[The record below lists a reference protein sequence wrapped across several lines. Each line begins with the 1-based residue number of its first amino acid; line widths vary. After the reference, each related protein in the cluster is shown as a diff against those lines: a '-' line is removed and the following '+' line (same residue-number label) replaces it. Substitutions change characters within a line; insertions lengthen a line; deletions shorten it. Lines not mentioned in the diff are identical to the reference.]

1 MTCEEFSLE
10 FDLLYNNIMSNKAPG
25 LSGYE
30 KSLFLTQAQE
40 SIVLDI
46 YSGKY
51 GDSFERTEETK
62 SYLNILIKQKE
73 YEGIDRTDENSM
85 KSEGD
90 KLDTRSVFITL
101 PEDLWLRTGE
111 TATIIDDS
119 YKCHLNNLREVTIL
133 PVTQDTFVRTKR
145 SPFRGP
151 NEKRILRLDST
162 NKQVELI
169 SNYEIHSYTIRY
181 LSRPEPI
188 ILVQLPQGL
197 TIGGKASPQ
206 TCLLNTAI
214 HRAILSK
221 AVLIAKSSWE
231 SENNKG

>member
-25 LSGYE
+25 LSEYE

-51 GDSFERTEETK
+51 GDSFERTEETT
-62 SYLNILIKQKE
+62 SYLNQLLKQRTYNNGE
-73 YEGIDRTDENSM
+73 FAEGN
-85 KSEGD
+85 
-90 KLDTRSVFITL
+90 KLDTRSVFVTL
-101 PEDLWLRTGE
+101 PEDIWFKTGE
-111 TATIIDDS
+111 TATIMDDS
-119 YKCHLNNLREVTIL
+119 YKCQVDGLREVMVF
-133 PVTQDTFVRTKR
+133 PVTQDTLVRTKR

-151 NEKRILRLDST
+151 NERRILRLDSGK
-162 NKQVELI
+162 NQVELI
-169 SNYEIHSYTIRY
+169 SNYEIFTYTVRY

-188 ILVQLPQGL
+188 ILKELPQGL
-197 TIGGKASPQ
+197 TIGGKSSPQ

-214 HRAILSK
+214 HKAILSK

>member
-25 LSGYE
+25 LSEYE

-51 GDSFERTEETK
+51 GDSFERTEETT
-62 SYLNILIKQKE
+62 SYLNQLLKQRTYDSGE
-73 YEGIDRTDENSM
+73 FTEGN
-85 KSEGD
+85 

-101 PEDLWLRTGE
+101 PEDIWFKTGE
-111 TATIIDDS
+111 TAYIIDNF
-119 YKCHLNNLREVTIL
+119 YKCNVDGLREVMVF
-133 PVTQDTFVRTKR
+133 PVTQDTLVRTKR

-151 NEKRILRLDST
+151 NERRILRLDSGK
-162 NKQVELI
+162 NQVELI
-169 SNYEIHSYTIRY
+169 SNYEIHSYTVRY

-188 ILVQLPQGL
+188 ILKELPQGL
-197 TIGGKASPQ
+197 TIGGKSSPQ

-214 HRAILSK
+214 HKAILSK
-221 AVLIAKSSWE
+221 AVLIAKSS
-231 SENNKG
+231 

>member
-25 LSGYE
+25 LSEYE

-51 GDSFERTEETK
+51 GDSFERTEETT
-62 SYLNILIKQKE
+62 SYLNQLLKQRTYDSGE
-73 YEGIDRTDENSM
+73 FTEGN
-85 KSEGD
+85 

-101 PEDLWLRTGE
+101 PEDIWFKTGE
-111 TATIIDDS
+111 IAYIVDDF
-119 YKCHLNNLREVTIL
+119 YKCNVDGLREVMVF
-133 PVTQDTFVRTKR
+133 PVTQDTLVRTKR

-151 NEKRILRLDST
+151 NERRILRLDSGK
-162 NKQVELI
+162 NQVELI
-169 SNYEIHSYTIRY
+169 SNYEIHSYTVRY

-188 ILVQLPQGL
+188 ILKELPQGL
-197 TIGGKASPQ
+197 TIGGKSSPQ

-214 HRAILSK
+214 HKAILSK

>member
-73 YEGIDRTDENSM
+73 YIGIDGTDENSI
-85 KSEGD
+85 KSKGD

-101 PEDLWLRTGE
+101 PEDLWFRTGE

-119 YKCHLNNLREVTIL
+119 YKCHSDGLREVTVL

-197 TIGGKASPQ
+197 TIGGKSSPQ
-206 TCLLNTAI
+206 TCLLNTTI

>member
-51 GDSFERTEETK
+51 GDSFERTEETT
-62 SYLNILIKQKE
+62 SYLNQLLKQRTYNNGE
-73 YEGIDRTDENSM
+73 FAEGN
-85 KSEGD
+85 
-90 KLDTRSVFITL
+90 KLDTRSVFVTL
-101 PEDLWLRTGE
+101 PEDIWFKTGE
-111 TATIIDDS
+111 TATIVDDS
-119 YKCHLNNLREVTIL
+119 YKCQVDGLREVMVF
-133 PVTQDTFVRTKR
+133 PVTQDTLVRTKR

-151 NEKRILRLDST
+151 NERRILRLDSGK
-162 NKQVELI
+162 NQVELI
-169 SNYEIHSYTIRY
+169 SNYEIHSYTVRY

-188 ILVQLPQGL
+188 ILKELPQGL
-197 TIGGKASPQ
+197 TIGGKSSPQ

-214 HRAILSK
+214 HKAILSK

>member
-25 LSGYE
+25 LSEYE

-51 GDSFERTEETK
+51 GDSFERTEETT
-62 SYLNILIKQKE
+62 SYLNQLLKQRTYNNGE
-73 YEGIDRTDENSM
+73 FTEGN
-85 KSEGD
+85 
-90 KLDTRSVFITL
+90 KLDTRSIFVTL
-101 PEDLWLRTGE
+101 PEDLWFKTGE
-111 TATIIDDS
+111 TATIMDDS
-119 YKCHLNNLREVTIL
+119 YKCQVDGLREVMVF
-133 PVTQDTFVRTKR
+133 PVTQDTLVRTKR

-151 NEKRILRLDST
+151 NERRILRLDSGK
-162 NKQVELI
+162 NQVELI
-169 SNYEIHSYTIRY
+169 SNYEIFTYTVRY

-188 ILVQLPQGL
+188 ILKELPQGL
-197 TIGGKASPQ
+197 TIGGKSSPQ

-214 HRAILSK
+214 HKAILSK

>member
-1 MTCEEFSLE
+1 MDVKEFSLE

-25 LSGYE
+25 LSEYE

-51 GDSFERTEETK
+51 GDSFERTEETT
-62 SYLNILIKQKE
+62 SYLNQLLKQE
-73 YEGIDRTDENSM
+73 TYTDADFIEG
-85 KSEGD
+85 K

-101 PEDLWLRTGE
+101 PEDLWFKNRE
-111 TATIIDDS
+111 VEIIKDES
-119 YKCHLNNLREVTIL
+119 YKCSKENTREVTVL
-133 PVTQDTFVRTKR
+133 PVTQDTLVRTKR

-151 NEKRILRLDST
+151 NERRILRLDSSKHT
-162 NKQVELI
+162 VELI
-169 SNYEIHSYTIRY
+169 SNYPITSYTVRY

-188 ILVQLPQGL
+188 ILSDLPQGL
-197 TIGGKASPQ
+197 TIGGKSSAQ

-214 HRAILSK
+214 HKAILSK

>member
-25 LSGYE
+25 LSEYE

-51 GDSFERTEETK
+51 GDSFERTEETT
-62 SYLNILIKQKE
+62 SYLNQLLKQRTYDSGE
-73 YEGIDRTDENSM
+73 FTEGN
-85 KSEGD
+85 

-101 PEDLWLRTGE
+101 PEDIWFKTGE
-111 TATIIDDS
+111 TAYIIDNF
-119 YKCHLNNLREVTIL
+119 YKCNVDGLREVMVF
-133 PVTQDTFVRTKR
+133 PVTQDTLVRTKR

-151 NEKRILRLDST
+151 NERRILRLDSGK
-162 NKQVELI
+162 NQVELI
-169 SNYEIHSYTIRY
+169 SNYEIHSYTVRY

-188 ILVQLPQGL
+188 ILKELPQGL
-197 TIGGKASPQ
+197 TIGGKSSPQ

-214 HRAILSK
+214 HKAILSK

-231 SENNKG
+231 SENNKE

>member
-25 LSGYE
+25 LSEYE

-51 GDSFERTEETK
+51 GDSFERTEETT
-62 SYLNILIKQKE
+62 SYLNQLLKQRTYNNGE
-73 YEGIDRTDENSM
+73 FTEGN
-85 KSEGD
+85 
-90 KLDTRSVFITL
+90 KLDTRSIFVTL
-101 PEDLWLRTGE
+101 PEDLWFKTGE
-111 TATIIDDS
+111 TATIMDDS
-119 YKCHLNNLREVTIL
+119 YKCQVDGLREVTVL
-133 PVTQDTFVRTKR
+133 PVTQDTLVRTKR

-151 NEKRILRLDST
+151 NERRILRLDSSNHT
-162 NKQVELI
+162 VELI
-169 SNYEIHSYTIRY
+169 SNYPITSYTVRY

-188 ILVQLPQGL
+188 ILKELPQGL
-197 TIGGKASPQ
+197 TIGGKSSPQ

-214 HRAILSK
+214 HKAILSK

>member
-25 LSGYE
+25 LSEYE

-51 GDSFERTEETK
+51 GDSFERTEETT
-62 SYLNILIKQKE
+62 SYLNQLFKQRTYDSGE
-73 YEGIDRTDENSM
+73 FTEGN
-85 KSEGD
+85 
-90 KLDTRSVFITL
+90 KLDTRSIFVTL
-101 PEDLWLRTGE
+101 PEDIWFKTGE
-111 TATIIDDS
+111 TATIMDDS
-119 YKCHLNNLREVTIL
+119 YKCQVDGLREVMVF
-133 PVTQDTFVRTKR
+133 PVTQDTLVRTKR

-151 NEKRILRLDST
+151 NERRILRLDSGK
-162 NKQVELI
+162 NQVELI
-169 SNYEIHSYTIRY
+169 SNYEIHSYTVRY

-188 ILVQLPQGL
+188 ILKELPQGL
-197 TIGGKASPQ
+197 TIGGKSSPQ

-214 HRAILSK
+214 HKAILSK

>member
-25 LSGYE
+25 LSEYE

-73 YEGIDRTDENSM
+73 YGGINRTDENSM

-101 PEDLWLRTGE
+101 PEDLWFRTGE
-111 TATIIDDS
+111 TATIIDNS
-119 YKCHLNNLREVTIL
+119 YKCHSDGLREVTVL

-169 SNYEIHSYTIRY
+169 SNYEIYSYTIRY

>member
-1 MTCEEFSLE
+1 MDVKEFSLE

-25 LSGYE
+25 LSEYE

-51 GDSFERTEETK
+51 GDSFERTEETT
-62 SYLNILIKQKE
+62 SYLNQLLKQDT
-73 YEGIDRTDENSM
+73 YTDADFIEG
-85 KSEGD
+85 K

-101 PEDLWLRTGE
+101 PEDLWFKTGE
-111 TATIIDDS
+111 VAFIKDES
-119 YKCHLNNLREVTIL
+119 YKCSKDNTREVTVL
-133 PVTQDTFVRTKR
+133 PVTQDTLIRTKR

-151 NEKRILRLDST
+151 NERRILRLDSSKHT
-162 NKQVELI
+162 VELI
-169 SNYEIHSYTIRY
+169 SNYPITSYTVRY

-188 ILVQLPQGL
+188 ILSDLPQGL
-197 TIGGKASPQ
+197 AIGGKSSPQ

-214 HRAILSK
+214 HKAILSK

>member
-25 LSGYE
+25 LSEYE

-51 GDSFERTEETK
+51 GDSFERTEETT
-62 SYLNILIKQKE
+62 SYLNQLLKQVTYNNGE
-73 YEGIDRTDENSM
+73 FTEGN
-85 KSEGD
+85 

-101 PEDLWLRTGE
+101 PEDIWFKTGE
-111 TATIIDDS
+111 IAYIIDDF
-119 YKCHLNNLREVTIL
+119 YKCNVDGLREVMVF
-133 PVTQDTFVRTKR
+133 PVTQDTLVRTKR

-197 TIGGKASPQ
+197 TIGGKSSPQ

>member
-25 LSGYE
+25 LSEYE

-51 GDSFERTEETK
+51 GDSFERTEETT
-62 SYLNILIKQKE
+62 SYLNQLLKQ
-73 YEGIDRTDENSM
+73 RTYDSREF
-85 KSEGD
+85 SEGN

-101 PEDLWLRTGE
+101 PEDIWFKTGE
-111 TATIIDDS
+111 TAYIIDDF
-119 YKCHLNNLREVTIL
+119 YKCNVDGLREVMVF
-133 PVTQDTFVRTKR
+133 PVTQDTLVRTKR

-151 NEKRILRLDST
+151 NERRILRLDSGK
-162 NKQVELI
+162 NQVELI
-169 SNYEIHSYTIRY
+169 SNYEIHSYTVRY

-188 ILVQLPQGL
+188 ILKELPQGL
-197 TIGGKASPQ
+197 TIGGKSSPQ

-214 HRAILSK
+214 HKAILSK

>member
-25 LSGYE
+25 LSEYE

-51 GDSFERTEETK
+51 GDSFERTEETT
-62 SYLNILIKQKE
+62 SYLNQLLKQRTYDSGE
-73 YEGIDRTDENSM
+73 FTEGN
-85 KSEGD
+85 
-90 KLDTRSVFITL
+90 KLDTRSIFVTL
-101 PEDLWLRTGE
+101 PEDIWFKTGE
-111 TATIIDDS
+111 TAYIIDDF
-119 YKCHLNNLREVTIL
+119 YKCNVDGLREVMVF
-133 PVTQDTFVRTKR
+133 PVTQDTLVRTKR

-151 NEKRILRLDST
+151 NERRILRLDSS
-162 NKQVELI
+162 KHRVELI
-169 SNYEIHSYTIRY
+169 SNYPITSYTVRY

-188 ILVQLPQGL
+188 ILSDLPQGL
-197 TIGGKASPQ
+197 TIGGKSSAQ

-214 HRAILSK
+214 HKAILSK

-231 SENNKG
+231 SETK

>member
-25 LSGYE
+25 LSEYE

-51 GDSFERTEETK
+51 GDSFERTEETT
-62 SYLNILIKQKE
+62 SYLNQLLKQRTYNNGE
-73 YEGIDRTDENSM
+73 FTEGN
-85 KSEGD
+85 
-90 KLDTRSVFITL
+90 KLDTRSVFVTL
-101 PEDLWLRTGE
+101 PEDLWFKTGE
-111 TATIIDDS
+111 TATIMDDS
-119 YKCHLNNLREVTIL
+119 YKCQVDGLREVMVF
-133 PVTQDTFVRTKR
+133 PVTQDTLVRTKR

-151 NEKRILRLDST
+151 NERRILRLDSGK
-162 NKQVELI
+162 NQVELI
-169 SNYEIHSYTIRY
+169 SNYEIFTYTVRY

-188 ILVQLPQGL
+188 ILKELPQGL
-197 TIGGKASPQ
+197 AIGGKSSPQ

-214 HRAILSK
+214 HKAILSK

>member
-25 LSGYE
+25 LSEYE

-51 GDSFERTEETK
+51 GDSFERTEETT
-62 SYLNILIKQKE
+62 SYLNQLLKQRTYDSGE
-73 YEGIDRTDENSM
+73 FTEGN
-85 KSEGD
+85 
-90 KLDTRSVFITL
+90 KLDTRSIFVTL
-101 PEDLWLRTGE
+101 PEDIWFKTGE
-111 TATIIDDS
+111 IAYIIDDS
-119 YKCHLNNLREVTIL
+119 YKCNVDGLREVMVF
-133 PVTQDTFVRTKR
+133 PVTQDTLVRTKR

-151 NEKRILRLDST
+151 NERRILRLDSGK
-162 NKQVELI
+162 NQVELI
-169 SNYEIHSYTIRY
+169 SNYEIHSYTVRY

-188 ILVQLPQGL
+188 ILKELPQGL
-197 TIGGKASPQ
+197 TIGGKSSPQ

-214 HRAILSK
+214 HKAILSK

>member
-25 LSGYE
+25 LSEYE

-51 GDSFERTEETK
+51 GDSFERTEETT
-62 SYLNILIKQKE
+62 SYLNQLLKQRTYDSGE
-73 YEGIDRTDENSM
+73 FTEGN
-85 KSEGD
+85 
-90 KLDTRSVFITL
+90 KLDTRSIFVTL
-101 PEDLWLRTGE
+101 PEDIWFKTGE
-111 TATIIDDS
+111 TAYIIDDF
-119 YKCHLNNLREVTIL
+119 YKCNVDGLREVMVF
-133 PVTQDTFVRTKR
+133 PVTQDTLVRTKR

-151 NEKRILRLDST
+151 NERRILRLDSGK
-162 NKQVELI
+162 NQVELI
-169 SNYEIHSYTIRY
+169 SNYEIHSYTVRY

-188 ILVQLPQGL
+188 ILKELPQGL
-197 TIGGKASPQ
+197 TIGGKSSPQ

-214 HRAILSK
+214 HKAILST

>member
-25 LSGYE
+25 LSEYE

-51 GDSFERTEETK
+51 GDSFERTEETT
-62 SYLNILIKQKE
+62 SYLNQLLKQRTYDSGE
-73 YEGIDRTDENSM
+73 FTEGN
-85 KSEGD
+85 

-101 PEDLWLRTGE
+101 PEDIWFKTGE
-111 TATIIDDS
+111 IAYIIDDS
-119 YKCHLNNLREVTIL
+119 YKCNVDGLREVMVF
-133 PVTQDTFVRTKR
+133 PVTQDTLVRTKR

-151 NEKRILRLDST
+151 NERRILRLDSGK
-162 NKQVELI
+162 NQVELI
-169 SNYEIHSYTIRY
+169 SNYEIHSYTVRY

-188 ILVQLPQGL
+188 ILKELPQGL
-197 TIGGKASPQ
+197 TIGGKSSPQ

-214 HRAILSK
+214 HKAILSK

>member
-1 MTCEEFSLE
+1 MTCGEFSLE

-25 LSGYE
+25 LSEYE

-73 YEGIDRTDENSM
+73 YEGIGRTDENSI

-101 PEDLWLRTGE
+101 PEDLWFRTGE

-119 YKCHLNNLREVTIL
+119 YKCHLDNLREVTIL

>member
-1 MTCEEFSLE
+1 MTCGEFSLE

-25 LSGYE
+25 LSEYE

-73 YEGIDRTDENSM
+73 YEGIDGTDENSM

-101 PEDLWLRTGE
+101 PEDLWFRTGE
-111 TATIIDDS
+111 TATIIDNS
-119 YKCHLNNLREVTIL
+119 YKCHSDSLREVTVL

>member
-1 MTCEEFSLE
+1 
-10 FDLLYNNIMSNKAPG
+10 MSNKAPG
-25 LSGYE
+25 LSEYE

-51 GDSFERTEETK
+51 GDSFERTEETT
-62 SYLNILIKQKE
+62 SYLNQLLKQRTYDSGE
-73 YEGIDRTDENSM
+73 FTEGN
-85 KSEGD
+85 
-90 KLDTRSVFITL
+90 KLDTRSIFVTL
-101 PEDLWLRTGE
+101 PEDIWFKTGE
-111 TATIIDDS
+111 TAYIIDDF
-119 YKCHLNNLREVTIL
+119 YKCNVDSLREVMVF
-133 PVTQDTFVRTKR
+133 PVTQDTLVRTKR

-151 NEKRILRLDST
+151 NERRILRLDSGK
-162 NKQVELI
+162 NQVELI
-169 SNYEIHSYTIRY
+169 SNYEIHSYTVRY

-188 ILVQLPQGL
+188 ILKELPQGL
-197 TIGGKASPQ
+197 TIGGKSSPQ

-214 HRAILSK
+214 HKAILSK

>member
-25 LSGYE
+25 LSEYE

-51 GDSFERTEETK
+51 GDSFERTEETT
-62 SYLNILIKQKE
+62 SYLNQLLKQRTYNNGE
-73 YEGIDRTDENSM
+73 FTEGN
-85 KSEGD
+85 
-90 KLDTRSVFITL
+90 KLDTRSVFVTL
-101 PEDLWLRTGE
+101 PEDIWFKTGE
-111 TATIIDDS
+111 TATIMDDF
-119 YKCHLNNLREVTIL
+119 YKCQVDGLREVMVF
-133 PVTQDTFVRTKR
+133 PVTQDTLVRTKR

-151 NEKRILRLDST
+151 NERRILRLDSGK
-162 NKQVELI
+162 NQVELI
-169 SNYEIHSYTIRY
+169 SNYEIFTYTVRY

-188 ILVQLPQGL
+188 ILKELPQGL
-197 TIGGKASPQ
+197 TIGGKSSPQ

-214 HRAILSK
+214 HKAILSK

>member
-25 LSGYE
+25 LSEYE

-51 GDSFERTEETK
+51 GDSFERTEETT
-62 SYLNILIKQKE
+62 SYLNQLLKQRTYDSGE
-73 YEGIDRTDENSM
+73 FTEGN
-85 KSEGD
+85 
-90 KLDTRSVFITL
+90 KLDTRSVFVTL
-101 PEDLWLRTGE
+101 PEDIWFKTGE
-111 TATIIDDS
+111 TAYIMDDF
-119 YKCHLNNLREVTIL
+119 YKCNVDGLREVMVF
-133 PVTQDTFVRTKR
+133 PVTQDTLVRTKR

-151 NEKRILRLDST
+151 NERRILRLDSGK
-162 NKQVELI
+162 NQVELI
-169 SNYEIHSYTIRY
+169 SNYEIHSYTVRY

-188 ILVQLPQGL
+188 ILKELPQGL
-197 TIGGKASPQ
+197 TIGGKSSPQ

-214 HRAILSK
+214 HKAILSK

>member
-25 LSGYE
+25 LSEYE
-30 KSLFLTQAQE
+30 KRLFLTQAQE

-51 GDSFERTEETK
+51 GDSFERTEETT
-62 SYLNILIKQKE
+62 SYLNQLLKQRTYNNGE
-73 YEGIDRTDENSM
+73 FTEGN
-85 KSEGD
+85 
-90 KLDTRSVFITL
+90 KLDTRSVFVTL
-101 PEDLWLRTGE
+101 PEDIWFKTGE
-111 TATIIDDS
+111 TATIMDDS
-119 YKCHLNNLREVTIL
+119 YKCQVDGLREVMVF
-133 PVTQDTFVRTKR
+133 PVTQDTLVRTKR

-151 NEKRILRLDST
+151 NERRILRLDSGK
-162 NKQVELI
+162 NQVELI
-169 SNYEIHSYTIRY
+169 SNYEIFTYTVRY

-188 ILVQLPQGL
+188 ILKELPQGL
-197 TIGGKASPQ
+197 TIGGKSSPQ

-214 HRAILSK
+214 HKAILSK

-231 SENNKG
+231 SENNKR

>member
-25 LSGYE
+25 LSEYE

-51 GDSFERTEETK
+51 GDSFERTEETT
-62 SYLNILIKQKE
+62 SYLNQLLKQRTYNSGE
-73 YEGIDRTDENSM
+73 FTEGN
-85 KSEGD
+85 
-90 KLDTRSVFITL
+90 KLDTRSIFVTL
-101 PEDLWLRTGE
+101 PEDIWFKTGE
-111 TATIIDDS
+111 TAYIIDNF
-119 YKCHLNNLREVTIL
+119 YKCNVDGLREVMVF
-133 PVTQDTFVRTKR
+133 PVTQDTLVRTKR

-151 NEKRILRLDST
+151 NERRILRLDSGK
-162 NKQVELI
+162 NQVELI
-169 SNYEIHSYTIRY
+169 SNYEIHSYTVRY

-188 ILVQLPQGL
+188 ILKELPQGL
-197 TIGGKASPQ
+197 TIGGKSSPQ

-214 HRAILSK
+214 HKAILSK

>member
-25 LSGYE
+25 LSEYE

-51 GDSFERTEETK
+51 GDSFERTEETT
-62 SYLNILIKQKE
+62 SYLNQLLKQRTYNNGE
-73 YEGIDRTDENSM
+73 FTEGN
-85 KSEGD
+85 
-90 KLDTRSVFITL
+90 KLDTRSVFVTL
-101 PEDLWLRTGE
+101 PEDIWFKTGE
-111 TATIIDDS
+111 TATIMDDS
-119 YKCHLNNLREVTIL
+119 YKCQVDGLREVMVF
-133 PVTQDTFVRTKR
+133 PVTQDTLVRTKR

-151 NEKRILRLDST
+151 NERRILRLDCGA
-162 NKQVELI
+162 NKVELI
-169 SNYEIHSYTIRY
+169 SNYPITSYTVRY

-188 ILVQLPQGL
+188 ILKELPQGL
-197 TIGGKASPQ
+197 TIGGKSSPQ

-214 HRAILSK
+214 HKAILSK

>member
-51 GDSFERTEETK
+51 GDSFERTEETT
-62 SYLNILIKQKE
+62 SYLNQLLKQRTYDSGE
-73 YEGIDRTDENSM
+73 FTEGN
-85 KSEGD
+85 

-101 PEDLWLRTGE
+101 PEDIWFKTGE
-111 TATIIDDS
+111 IAYIIDDF
-119 YKCHLNNLREVTIL
+119 YKCNVDGLREVMVF
-133 PVTQDTFVRTKR
+133 PVTQDTLVRTKR

-151 NEKRILRLDST
+151 NERRILRLDSGK
-162 NKQVELI
+162 NQVELI
-169 SNYEIHSYTIRY
+169 SNYEIHSYTVRY

-188 ILVQLPQGL
+188 ILKELPQGL
-197 TIGGKASPQ
+197 TIGGKSSPQ

-214 HRAILSK
+214 HKAILSK

>member
-25 LSGYE
+25 LSEYE

-51 GDSFERTEETK
+51 GDSFERTEETT
-62 SYLNILIKQKE
+62 SYLNQLLKQRTYNNGE
-73 YEGIDRTDENSM
+73 FTEGN
-85 KSEGD
+85 
-90 KLDTRSVFITL
+90 KLDTRSVFVTL
-101 PEDLWLRTGE
+101 PEDIWFKTGE
-111 TATIIDDS
+111 TATIMDDS
-119 YKCHLNNLREVTIL
+119 YKCQVDGLREVMVF
-133 PVTQDTFVRTKR
+133 PVTQDTLVRTKR

-151 NEKRILRLDST
+151 NERRILRLDSGK
-162 NKQVELI
+162 NQVELI
-169 SNYEIHSYTIRY
+169 SNYEIFTYTVRY

-197 TIGGKASPQ
+197 TIGGKSSPQ

-214 HRAILSK
+214 HKAILSK

>member
-25 LSGYE
+25 LSEYE

-51 GDSFERTEETK
+51 GDSFERTEETT
-62 SYLNILIKQKE
+62 SYLNQLLKQRTYDSGE
-73 YEGIDRTDENSM
+73 FTEGN
-85 KSEGD
+85 
-90 KLDTRSVFITL
+90 KLDTRSIFVTL
-101 PEDLWLRTGE
+101 PEDIWFKTGE
-111 TATIIDDS
+111 TAYIIDNF
-119 YKCHLNNLREVTIL
+119 YKCNVDGLREVMVF
-133 PVTQDTFVRTKR
+133 PVTQDTLVRTKR

-151 NEKRILRLDST
+151 NERRILRLDSGK
-162 NKQVELI
+162 NQVELI
-169 SNYEIHSYTIRY
+169 SNYEIHSYTVRY

-188 ILVQLPQGL
+188 ILKELPQGL
-197 TIGGKASPQ
+197 TIGGKSSPQ

-214 HRAILSK
+214 HKAILSK

>member
-25 LSGYE
+25 LSEYE

-51 GDSFERTEETK
+51 GDSFERTEETT
-62 SYLNILIKQKE
+62 SYLNQLLKQRTYDSGE
-73 YEGIDRTDENSM
+73 FTEGN
-85 KSEGD
+85 
-90 KLDTRSVFITL
+90 KLDTRSIFITL
-101 PEDLWLRTGE
+101 PEDIWFKTGE
-111 TATIIDDS
+111 IAYIIDDF
-119 YKCHLNNLREVTIL
+119 YKCNVDGLREVMVF
-133 PVTQDTFVRTKR
+133 PVTQDTLVRTKR

-151 NEKRILRLDST
+151 NERRILRLDSGK
-162 NKQVELI
+162 NQVELI
-169 SNYEIHSYTIRY
+169 SNYEIHSYTVRY

-188 ILVQLPQGL
+188 ILKELPQGL
-197 TIGGKASPQ
+197 TIGGKSSPQ

-214 HRAILSK
+214 HKAILSK

>member
-25 LSGYE
+25 LSKYE

-51 GDSFERTEETK
+51 GDSFERTEETT
-62 SYLNILIKQKE
+62 SYLNQLLKQRTYDSGE
-73 YEGIDRTDENSM
+73 FTEGN
-85 KSEGD
+85 
-90 KLDTRSVFITL
+90 KLDTRSVFVTL
-101 PEDLWLRTGE
+101 PEDIWFKTGE
-111 TATIIDDS
+111 TATIMDDS
-119 YKCHLNNLREVTIL
+119 YKCQVDGLREVMVF
-133 PVTQDTFVRTKR
+133 PVTQDTLVRTKR

-151 NEKRILRLDST
+151 NERRILRLDSGK
-162 NKQVELI
+162 NQVELI

-197 TIGGKASPQ
+197 TIGGKSSPQ

-214 HRAILSK
+214 HKAILSK

>member
-1 MTCEEFSLE
+1 MTCGEFSLE

-25 LSGYE
+25 LSEYE

-73 YEGIDRTDENSM
+73 YEGIDGTDENSM

-101 PEDLWLRTGE
+101 PEDLWFRTGE
-111 TATIIDDS
+111 TATIIDNS
-119 YKCHLNNLREVTIL
+119 YKCHSDGLREVTVL

>member
-25 LSGYE
+25 LSEYE

-51 GDSFERTEETK
+51 GDSFERTEETT
-62 SYLNILIKQKE
+62 SYLNQLLKQRTYNNGE
-73 YEGIDRTDENSM
+73 FTEGN
-85 KSEGD
+85 
-90 KLDTRSVFITL
+90 KLDTRSVFVTL
-101 PEDLWLRTGE
+101 PEDIWFKTGE
-111 TATIIDDS
+111 TATIMDDS
-119 YKCHLNNLREVTIL
+119 YKCQVDGLREVMIF
-133 PVTQDTFVRTKR
+133 PVTQDTLVRTKR

-151 NEKRILRLDST
+151 NERRILRLDSGK
-162 NKQVELI
+162 NQVELI
-169 SNYEIHSYTIRY
+169 SNYEIFTYTVRY

-188 ILVQLPQGL
+188 ILKELPQGL
-197 TIGGKASPQ
+197 TIGGKSSPQ

-214 HRAILSK
+214 HKAILSK

>member
-1 MTCEEFSLE
+1 MTCGEFSLE

-25 LSGYE
+25 LSEYE

-73 YEGIDRTDENSM
+73 YEGTDENSI

-101 PEDLWLRTGE
+101 PEDLWFRTGE
-111 TATIIDDS
+111 TATIIDNS
-119 YKCHLNNLREVTIL
+119 YKCHSDGLREVTVL

>member
-25 LSGYE
+25 LSEYE

-51 GDSFERTEETK
+51 GDSFERTEETT
-62 SYLNILIKQKE
+62 SYLNQLLKQRTYDSGE
-73 YEGIDRTDENSM
+73 FTEGN
-85 KSEGD
+85 

-101 PEDLWLRTGE
+101 PEDIWFKTGE
-111 TATIIDDS
+111 IAYIIDDF
-119 YKCHLNNLREVTIL
+119 YKCNVNGLREVMVF
-133 PVTQDTFVRTKR
+133 PVTQDTLVRTKR

-151 NEKRILRLDST
+151 NERRILRLDSGK
-162 NKQVELI
+162 NQVELI
-169 SNYEIHSYTIRY
+169 SNYEIHSYTVRY

-188 ILVQLPQGL
+188 ILKELPQGL
-197 TIGGKASPQ
+197 TIGGKSSPQ

-214 HRAILSK
+214 HKAILSK

>member
-1 MTCEEFSLE
+1 
-10 FDLLYNNIMSNKAPG
+10 
-25 LSGYE
+25 
-30 KSLFLTQAQE
+30 
-40 SIVLDI
+40 
-46 YSGKY
+46 
-51 GDSFERTEETK
+51 
-62 SYLNILIKQKE
+62 
-73 YEGIDRTDENSM
+73 M

-101 PEDLWLRTGE
+101 PEDLWFRTGE
-111 TATIIDDS
+111 TATIIDNS
-119 YKCHLNNLREVTIL
+119 YKCHSDSLREVTVL

-169 SNYEIHSYTIRY
+169 SNYEIYSYTIRY

>member
-25 LSGYE
+25 LSEYE

-73 YEGIDRTDENSM
+73 YIGIDGTDETSII
-85 KSEGD
+85 SEGD

-101 PEDLWLRTGE
+101 PEDLWFRTGE
-111 TATIIDDS
+111 TATIIDNS
-119 YKCHLNNLREVTIL
+119 YKCHSDSLREVTVL

>member
-25 LSGYE
+25 LSEYE

-51 GDSFERTEETK
+51 GDSFERTEETT
-62 SYLNILIKQKE
+62 SYLNQLLKQRTYDSGE
-73 YEGIDRTDENSM
+73 FTEGN
-85 KSEGD
+85 

-101 PEDLWLRTGE
+101 PEDIWFKTGE
-111 TATIIDDS
+111 IAYITDDF
-119 YKCHLNNLREVTIL
+119 YKCNVDGLREVMVF
-133 PVTQDTFVRTKR
+133 PVTQDTLVRTKR

-151 NEKRILRLDST
+151 NERRILRLDSGK
-162 NKQVELI
+162 NQVELI
-169 SNYEIHSYTIRY
+169 SNYEIHSYTVRY

-188 ILVQLPQGL
+188 ILKELPQGL
-197 TIGGKASPQ
+197 TIGGKSSPQ

-214 HRAILSK
+214 HKAILSK

>member
-25 LSGYE
+25 LSEYE

-51 GDSFERTEETK
+51 GDSFERTEETT
-62 SYLNILIKQKE
+62 SYLNQLLKQRTYDSGE
-73 YEGIDRTDENSM
+73 FTEGN
-85 KSEGD
+85 

-101 PEDLWLRTGE
+101 PEDIWFKTGE
-111 TATIIDDS
+111 TAYIIDDF
-119 YKCHLNNLREVTIL
+119 YKCNVDGLREVMVF
-133 PVTQDTFVRTKR
+133 PVTQDTLVRTKR

-151 NEKRILRLDST
+151 NERRILRLDSGK
-162 NKQVELI
+162 NQVELI
-169 SNYEIHSYTIRY
+169 SNYEIHSYTVRY

-188 ILVQLPQGL
+188 ILKDLPQGL
-197 TIGGKASPQ
+197 TIGGKSSPQ

-214 HRAILSK
+214 HKAILSK